1 MNQTPEENKK
11 PTAQKPPQSPAPQWN
26 PYYRRNPDGTPGGH
40 DRTLRQSAAARET
53 AARSAQYKPGQAT
66 PAQNQTPPP
75 ARPQNA
81 PQTAPREGQQ
91 GLGQPVRKAS
101 PAARVKPAGTS
112 EAVPPRKPAQK
123 PAGAPSKDNPSAP
136 GEVRYRRRDDGTMTR
151 VYPHRRAGGTS
162 AKTRRTLIVAVAL
175 LLVVGALIIGIVA
188 LVRRGPKIEYTY
200 DYDGKHEV
208 VIEGDIAYPDEVP
221 YLNMN
226 YLASIFTMTVS
237 GSYDDMKFS
246 TADGEHVSF
255 IPNSRVAMVNGN
267 RHIMDDMAI
276 LRGQEMWVPS
286 DFVTEMFVGIE
297 VTWDH
302 EAHTVKV
309 TRKPVSETDTTPMPL
324 TFVLRP
330 EDARTPVEDDT
341 WADGYTYLT
350 DMTAYRDAIE
360 PANRDAFLILV
371 NKENTLSSTYVP
383 ADLVNVKNMREGYN
397 TQTMN
402 ETAELALRALYQDM
416 NAAGYTDVGV
426 TSGYRT
432 YKLQELL
439 HDRYVY
445 EEMEARNISYDEADK
460 IVCTYSAYAGQSEHQ
475 TGLAVDMYNTP
486 SATDAFADTEVYQ
499 WLRDHAHQYG
509 FILRYPED
517 KTSITGYTFEPWH
530 YRFVGRYHATQMYEQ
545 GLCLEEYLESL
556 DR

>member
-11 PTAQKPPQSPAPQWN
+11 PTAQKPQQPPAPRWN
-26 PYYRRNPDGTPGGH
+26 PYYRRNPDGTPGGR
-40 DRTLRQSAAARET
+40 DRTLRESAAAREN
-53 AARSAQYKPGQAT
+53 AARSTQYKP
-66 PAQNQTPPP
+66 AQGQTPPP

-81 PQTAPREGQQ
+81 PQDAPREGQQ

-112 EAVPPRKPAQK
+112 EAVPPRKQTQK
-123 PAGAPSKDNPSAP
+123 PAGNAKDNPTAP
-136 GEVRYRRRDDGTMTR
+136 GGVRYRRENDGTMTR
-151 VYPHRRAGGTS
+151 VYPHRRAGNTS
-162 AKTRRTLIVAVAL
+162 AKTKRMLIVAVAL

-188 LVRRGPKIEYTY
+188 LVRRGPKVEYTY

-208 VIEGDIAYPDEVP
+208 VIEGDIAYPHEVP

-276 LRGQEMWVPS
+276 LRGQEMWIPS
-286 DFVTEMFVGIE
+286 AFVEEMFVGIKVE
-297 VTWDH
+297 WDH
-302 EAHTVKV
+302 EEHTVKV
-309 TRKPVSETDTTPMPL
+309 TRTPVSETDTTPTPL
-324 TFVLRP
+324 TFALRP
-330 EDARTPVEDDT
+330 EDARTPVEEDT

-350 DMTAYRDAIE
+350 DMTEYRDAIE

-371 NKENTLSSTYVP
+371 NKENSLSSTYVP
-383 ADLVNVKNMREGYN
+383 ADLVNVKNMREGY
-397 TQTMN
+397 TIQTMN
-402 ETAELALRALYQDM
+402 ETAEMALRALYQDM

-439 HDRYVY
+439 HNRYVY
-445 EEMEARNISYDEADK
+445 EEMEARNLSYAEADK
-460 IVCTYSAYAGQSEHQ
+460 IVSTYSAYAGQSEHQ

-486 SATDAFADTEVYQ
+486 SATEAFADTEAFK
-499 WLRDHAHQYG
+499 WLESHAHQYG
-509 FILRYPED
+509 FILRYPKN

-530 YRFVGRYHATQMYEQ
+530 FRFVGRYHATQMYEQ
-545 GLCLEEYLESL
+545 GLCLEEYLETL
-556 DR
+556 DGRG